1 MVKFSQDVTSSRRK
15 CRKAHFTAP
24 SSKRRVIM
32 SASLSKELRKKYNVR
47 AIPVRKDDEVRVVRG
62 SFKDHE
68 GKVVSVYRKRW
79 VIHIDKLVRDKDNG
93 QQVQVG
99 VDPSKV
105 QVTKLKLNNNRNQ
118 ILARKSNQRADKNK
132 GKVTQSD
139 VSGMTQVD

>member
-32 SASLSKELRKKYNVR
+32 SASLSKELRKKHSVR
-47 AIPVRKDDEVRVVRG
+47 SVPVRKDDEVRVVRG
-62 SFKDHE
+62 AFKDHE

-79 VIHIDKLVRDKDNG
+79 VIHIDKLMRDKENG

-105 QVTKLKLNNNRNQ
+105 QVTKLKLNNNRTQ